1 MRLATYASVSVAAVL
16 VAAKLAAWITTD
28 SVSMLSTLVDSL
40 LDAAVSLVS
49 FVAVRQALQPADH
62 EHRFGHGK
70 AEPLAALTQAAFI
83 NGSAAFLLFEAAER
97 FIHPRA
103 VANSDV
109 GIMVMIFAIAL
120 TLALVVFQRYVVR
133 KTGSLAIDAD
143 SLHYRID
150 LLTNAGVIVSLLLAD
165 RLGWTIADPLFATAI
180 AGYILWGA
188 AKVGR
193 QALQQVMDRELP
205 DAERRR
211 IRDIALAHPDVRDL
225 HDMRTR
231 ASGTQVFIELHLE
244 MDGSITL
251 EAAHDI
257 ADEVMSRVEQAF
269 PNAQVLI
276 HQDPEGV
283 LERRQGLD

>member
-16 VAAKLAAWITTD
+16 VAAKLAAWIATD